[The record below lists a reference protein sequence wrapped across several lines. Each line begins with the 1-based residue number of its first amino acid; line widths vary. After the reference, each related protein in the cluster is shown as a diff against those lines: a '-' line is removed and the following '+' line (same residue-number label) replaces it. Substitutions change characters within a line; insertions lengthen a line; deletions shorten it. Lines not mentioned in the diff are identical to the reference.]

1 MLQLF
6 SKYLLNVSIFFL
18 PLFKKKKKD
27 KMFLETLQ
35 VILWQPVVVEN
46 IQKDQEVHFYVNASS
61 TNRIKAG
68 LRQLTIPHKYVFISF
83 Q

>member
-1 MLQLF
+1 ML
-6 SKYLLNVSIFFL
+6 
-18 PLFKKKKKD
+18 
-27 KMFLETLQ
+27 LETLQ

-46 IQKDQEVHFYVNASS
+46 IQKDQEVHFYVSASN

-68 LRQLTIPHKYVFISF
+68 LRQLTISHKYVFVSC

>member
-6 SKYLLNVSIFFL
+6 SKYLLNVSTFFL
-18 PLFKKKKKD
+18 RLKKKRKKD

-68 LRQLTIPHKYVFISF
+68 LRQLTIPHKYVIISC

>member
-1 MLQLF
+1 
-6 SKYLLNVSIFFL
+6 
-18 PLFKKKKKD
+18 
-27 KMFLETLQ
+27 MFLETLQ

-68 LRQLTIPHKYVFISF
+68 LRQLTIPHKYVIISC